1 MKNQISSKT
10 LQNGS
15 KSTQTEAINEH
26 KMIHLFDVPV
36 HAKDYYLFVRHTLLK
51 PRRRSYAFSRVL
63 HMDVHHGARDNGLSW
78 QMHALLYVYKHSFH
92 IRRFVAA
99 IVGHIL
105 NSR

>member
-1 MKNQISSKT
+1 
-10 LQNGS
+10 
-15 KSTQTEAINEH
+15 
-26 KMIHLFDVPV
+26 MIHLFDAPV
-36 HAKDYYLFVRHTLLK
+36 HAKDYDLFVRHTLLK
-51 PRRRSYAFSRVL
+51 PRRRSSAFSRVL
-63 HMDVHHGARDNGLSW
+63 RMDVHHGARDNGLSW